1 MWEKERK
8 KIGQQRPHFA
18 RLSLV
23 VQPSI
28 PAFGFPARFSLP
40 CSIFHCSA
48 SICAY
53 LSLILSL
60 SKLNKLYESTAV
72 YFT

>member
-1 MWEKERK
+1 MWEKERT

-18 RLSLV
+18 RLLLV

-28 PAFGFPARFSLP
+28 LAFGFLARFSLP
-40 CSIFHCSA
+40 CSIFHCTA

-53 LSLILSL
+53 LPYSI
-60 SKLNKLYESTAV
+60 
-72 YFT
+72 

>member
-1 MWEKERK
+1 MWEKERT

-28 PAFGFPARFSLP
+28 LAFGFLARFSLP
-40 CSIFHCSA
+40 CSIFHCTA

-53 LSLILSL
+53 LPYSI
-60 SKLNKLYESTAV
+60 
-72 YFT
+72 